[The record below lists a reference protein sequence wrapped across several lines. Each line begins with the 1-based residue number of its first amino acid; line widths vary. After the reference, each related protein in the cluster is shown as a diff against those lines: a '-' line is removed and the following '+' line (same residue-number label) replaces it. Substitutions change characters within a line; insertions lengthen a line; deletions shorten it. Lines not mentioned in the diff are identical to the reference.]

1 MKRLLFTSMVIILV
15 AVVTGCRSPDDLDQP
30 RITSNG
36 NLTVAE
42 SSEITGLLTP
52 VPEYLP
58 PEPSTAPGTASGGI
72 LYQNLTL
79 EQASEIIRREIPTP
93 AYLPPGYAITSVQL
107 KSVSEPIREWR
118 IDLTINNG
126 QSTASITMSISTF
139 SLGMKIPPGAE
150 TTKIGNNT
158 AMVSRQQDAI
168 TLNWMNSTGW
178 GLSLT
183 GSNGVTL
190 EELLKMAESVT
201 SPPVQVLQASLVPD
215 EDLLVL
221 RGESKDITIHLQ
233 SNSSTFMKVSI
244 TRDTRNSNLPA
255 GIDIT
260 ATQTSLTLSP
270 GQSLDVIVN
279 VKINAGVPS
288 PTWSYRSALE
298 VLPTDTPPPLGT
310 ITEEPSYSLRF
321 MVSYQYTAAGTST
334 IQGNEDLST
343 RFRIDPPAA
352 LPEDMVTLK
361 EAEEAV
367 DFPIGL
373 LLPAYFPEGTSPPP
387 IGYQIST
394 EKPYSITAF
403 YSTFHVIL
411 SPELGITQPPGDF
424 PGERMTIRKKQVV
437 IGQNRIDWWIYDIHF
452 TVISEQIPMSELKL
466 VAEYMI
472 LIGPGTGSR
481 LGVKP

>member
-1 MKRLLFTSMVIILV
+1 MKRLLFASIVIILV
-15 AVVTGCRSPDDLDQP
+15 VAV
-30 RITSNG
+30 TSC
-36 NLTVAE
+36 
-42 SSEITGLLTP
+42 GLPMP

-58 PEPSTAPGTASGGI
+58 PELSTAPVTTTTGL
-72 LYQNLTL
+72 LYQDLTL
-79 EQASEIIRREIPTP
+79 EQACEIVGREIPAPT
-93 AYLPPGYAITSVQL
+93 YLPPGYAITSVQL
-107 KSVSEPIREWR
+107 KSVSEPLRDWR
-118 IDLTINNG
+118 IDLTIDTG
-126 QSTASITMSISTF
+126 QPTALITMSISTF

-150 TTKIGNNT
+150 TTKIGNST
-158 AMVSRQQDAI
+158 AMVSRQHDTI
-168 TLNWMNSTGW
+168 NLNWINRTGW

-183 GSNGVTL
+183 GSNGVTF
-190 EELLKMAESVT
+190 EELLKIAESVT

-233 SNSSTFMKVSI
+233 SNASISVKVSL
-244 TRDTRNSNLPA
+244 TRDTRISNLPA

-279 VKINAGVPS
+279 VKVSVGVPS
-288 PTWSYRSALE
+288 PTWSHQPASG
-298 VLPTDTPPPLGT
+298 VLSTDTPPPFGT

-321 MVSYQYTAAGTST
+321 VVSYQYTTTDTSS
-334 IQGNEDLST
+334 IQGNESLST
-343 RFRIDPPAA
+343 KFRIDPPAA
-352 LPEDMVTLK
+352 LPEGMVTLK

-367 DFPIGL
+367 DFPVGL

-387 IGYQIST
+387 MGYQIST
-394 EKPYSITAF
+394 EEPHSITVF
-403 YSTFHVIL
+403 YSTFHVIF
-411 SPELGITQPPGDF
+411 SPEPGITQPSDDF
-424 PGERMTIRKKQVV
+424 PGDRMTIRKKQVV

-466 VAEYMI
+466 VTESMM
-472 LIGPGTGSR
+472 LIGPGSGSW